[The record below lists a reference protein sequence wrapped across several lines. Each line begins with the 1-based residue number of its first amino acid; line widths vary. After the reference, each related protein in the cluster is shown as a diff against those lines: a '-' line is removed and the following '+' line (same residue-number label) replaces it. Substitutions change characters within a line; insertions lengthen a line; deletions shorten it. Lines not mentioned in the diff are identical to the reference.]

1 MVNISLDKCTVVE
14 DVKRALAEDVGEG
27 DISTQII
34 NPDQLAKARIITRE
48 NGYFC
53 GKPWVDEV
61 FNQLDPDIKISWHA
75 QDGEKIITN
84 QTIFKVEGKARSLLT
99 GERTALNFIQMLS
112 AVTTKAH
119 YFADLVKGTN
129 VKILDTRKTLPG
141 LRLAQKYAVSCGG
154 CHNHRL
160 GLYDAFLIKENHIAS
175 CGSIVVA
182 VASAKQIAPNKLV
195 EIEVENLAELE
206 QALSAG
212 ADIILL
218 DNFSL
223 QNMQNAVK
231 INAGKAKLEV
241 SGNVN
246 EGNIYEIA
254 QTGVDFISVGALT
267 KNIKALDL
275 SMQFVG

>member
-53 GKPWVDEV
+53 GKPWVNEV

-206 QALSAG
+206 QALNAG